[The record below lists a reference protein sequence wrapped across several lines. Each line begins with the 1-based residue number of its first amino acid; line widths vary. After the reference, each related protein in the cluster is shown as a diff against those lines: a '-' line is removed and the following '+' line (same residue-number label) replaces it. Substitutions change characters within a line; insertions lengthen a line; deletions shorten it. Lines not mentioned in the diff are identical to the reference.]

1 MLPTL
6 ERLGE
11 NNSLPALFL
20 SFDLGEKLA
29 NAARNSSFTVAVR
42 FVIPV
47 TIENVIPV
55 NNICA
60 DTPTGDPTQ
69 TILIGSHAD
78 SVPTG
83 PGINDKEFDKQNNE
97 SNTSI
102 QDADVEVKDNLSY
115 ECKQSVIEEEDNSL
129 LQPDLTYPSDVS
141 SSSLSSDFNASESVK
156 SFALVEAT
164 HSVHSA
170 AVCRGFKRIKNEPMT
185 RKLEDQAMRAASEER
200 DFLCKEFLKKHYCS
214 RIGSNNFEELYVRIL
229 SVIKDTNRV
238 YYLMKRARH
247 SCFGLVQATNNDD
260 QLLALFQFL
269 DDFLS

>member
-83 PGINDKEFDKQNNE
+83 PGINDK
-97 SNTSI
+97 
-102 QDADVEVKDNLSY
+102 
-115 ECKQSVIEEEDNSL
+115 DNSL

-141 SSSLSSDFNASESVK
+141 STSLSSDFNASESVK

-170 AVCRGFKRIKNEPMT
+170 AVCRGFERTKNEAMT